1 MLPIILFSHGSY
13 ANATKDTA
21 EMIVGELKDVYTL
34 GLHPGGSIS
43 DLEKEL
49 SAIIEQYNGEVIIL
63 CDILGGTPSNI
74 TFKLKQSYENI
85 ISYTGFN
92 LPIILELV
100 FNRDGKTEEIKEIIE
115 ATYSSSLHEI
125 RKVAV
130 REQKENI
137 MDL

>member
-1 MLPIILFSHGSY
+1 MLPIILFSHGTY
-13 ANATKDTA
+13 AKATKDTA
-21 EMIVGELKDVYTL
+21 EMIVGKLEDVYTL

-49 SAIIEQYNGEVIIL
+49 STIIEKHNGEVIVL

-100 FNRDGKTEEIKEIIE
+100 FNRDGKTEEIKELIQT
-115 ATYSSSLHEI
+115 TYSSSLHEI
-125 RKVAV
+125 KKVAV
-130 REQKENI
+130 VEQQENI